1 MRRGERILGPI
12 AGNGTAQHA
21 AIGSVTRLA
30 HWRTNA
36 GILHFFGFTP
46 KARPPPEWLTISE
59 TLRRN
64 PQGGLCVL
72 LAVGGPAIS

>member
-1 MRRGERILGPI
+1 MRRDERILGPI

-36 GILHFFGFTP
+36 GISFFWIFP
-46 KARPPPEWLTISE
+46 KSE
-59 TLRRN
+59 TPAWLRDVRRRRSRCTLVYRI
-64 PQGGLCVL
+64 GARLFVL
-72 LAVGGPAIS
+72 SG

>member
-36 GILHFFGFTP
+36 GILHFLDFPQKRDPRLAKGR
-46 KARPPPEWLTISE
+46 APEEVSLHLWISDW
-59 TLRRN
+59 
-64 PQGGLCVL
+64 
-72 LAVGGPAIS
+72 GPACS